1 MIKRAYAIG
10 LLSFATLGFA
20 SLPAQAEQV
29 STQVTNQSA
38 AAVGNGNY
46 INQTSYQTNIQQ
58 RIRIQKGAIYS
69 PIYTTTPQASY
80 QEVQQNAGAVG
91 NDNYIEQ
98 HSNQVNVQQQ
108 RINQGNKYRDRDNR
122 YGKHENKGRHYGQYR
137 DR

>member
-1 MIKRAYAIG
+1 MIKKAYAIG

-20 SLPAQAEQV
+20 SLPAQADQT

-46 INQTSYQTNIQQ
+46 INQSSYQTNIQQ
-58 RIRIQKGAIYS
+58 RIQIKKGGTYA
-69 PIYTTTPQASY
+69 PVYTSTPSTQDNY

-98 HSNQVNVQQQ
+98 RSNQVNVQQ
-108 RINQGNKYRDRDNR
+108 RSN
-122 YGKHENKGRHYGQYR
+122 KHEKYNNGHRRGHRR
-137 DR
+137 DD